1 MMGEII
7 SRENEILIQS
17 SSCVGQRCC
26 HHCAVLILPTEEICV
41 LFQEIYQWCGST
53 CNKYERLKATQVA
66 VGIRDNER
74 NGRAQLIVVD
84 EGSEP
89 KELIKVLCI
98 YLLFKQ

>member
-1 MMGEII
+1 MKANYVHSPPSIGIDGE
-7 SRENEILIQS
+7 
-17 SSCVGQRCC
+17 
-26 HHCAVLILPTEEICV
+26 AFA
-41 LFQEIYQWCGST
+41 FQEIYQWCGST

-89 KELIKVLCI
+89 KELIKTVDSPDSNGNSQGGGV
-98 YLLFKQ
+98 KEPERE